1 MIVRDILN
9 EATRTFEAAGIPSAR
24 LDAEVLLSFA
34 LGREKLEFLKNP
46 EKIINEEQLS
56 FYRKFIVR
64 RLQGEPVAYI
74 TGFKNFWT
82 FTLKVNKDVLIPRPD
97 TEIIVEE
104 AIDVAKNIHRVKSK
118 FWI

>member
-1 MIVRDILN
+1 
-9 EATRTFEAAGIPSAR
+9 
-24 LDAEVLLSFA
+24 
-34 LGREKLEFLKNP
+34 
-46 EKIINEEQLS
+46 
-56 FYRKFIVR
+56 
-64 RLQGEPVAYI
+64 LQGEPVAYI